1 MKNFYF
7 PLFLCFCLITK
18 VQASGFDVKT
28 SSIIDQPAIEVLG
41 DYNNNWYV
49 IGFEKPNHP
58 DKPARFY
65 ILKYAAGFPTAKSS
79 PVYPPF
85 GEKTDY
91 LKAAI
96 VNGKISIFYA
106 RCERV
111 VERPDMVDSRDG
123 YKQIPK
129 IMRQDYDPTTLLP
142 LGEPATIFDEA
153 IEHFAASGIVLA
165 QSDDKS
171 KTAILIKHYFRQQKF
186 KVLLIDNTKGPVF
199 ERSFE
204 IKAEKDLINFKRMVV
219 GNDGQML
226 LEAKT
231 QEDPLHLDPKGKK
244 PLKYYFF
251 SINNKDADPPMLALA
266 AAVGGN
272 QMSSQPAIAVLN
284 SGEFVISYDHYANNH
299 SPLLKGI
306 SVNKYKPDFT
316 LAGTQDLVPDDN
328 LIAKAAA
335 YQKTKEKGLEYLHT
349 QLLLP
354 LEGGNFMLVAEY
366 RRSTENKD
374 KVTGAVTNVLDR
386 HYLVAYRIDN
396 EMALKTTAFIDKKQ
410 TTHTIG
416 YAFSVQAYCKGNDVY
431 LLHNED
437 CESDDEHGLNL
448 LNTFLPASGAAPTTQ
463 KIVHTSEDF
472 FTSMEHIYPGSNNRI
487 LFTEEKVVD
496 FSVEARELKLLEVRI
511 R

>member
-1 MKNFYF
+1 LKNFF
-7 PLFLCFCLITK
+7 LPLFFWLCLVLK
-18 VQASGFDVKT
+18 VSATGFDIKT

-41 DYNNNWYV
+41 DYNNSWYI

-65 ILKYAAGFPTAKSS
+65 ILKYAAGFPAAKSS

-91 LKAAI
+91 LKATI
-96 VNGKISIFYA
+96 VNGKLSIFYS

-129 IMRQDYDPTTLLP
+129 IMRQDYDPVTLLP
-142 LGEPATIFDEA
+142 SGDPVTIFDEA
-153 IEHFAASGIVLA
+153 VEHFASSGIELA

-186 KVLLIDNTKGPVF
+186 KVILIDNGKGPLF
-199 ERSFE
+199 ERTFP
-204 IKAEKDLINFKRMVV
+204 IKTEKDLINFKHIVV

-231 QEDPLHLDPKGKK
+231 QEDPLLLQGKGKK
-244 PLKYYFF
+244 PVRFYFF
-251 SINNKDADPPMLALA
+251 SINSKNDVPQIMSLD

-272 QMSSQPAIAVLN
+272 QSSGEPAIAILN
-284 SGEFVISYDHYANNH
+284 NGEFIISYDHYASDR
-299 SPLLKGI
+299 SPVLKGI
-306 SVNKYKPDFT
+306 SVSKYKTDFEL
-316 LAGTQDLVPDDN
+316 LATQDLAPDQKLLDR
-328 LIAKAAA
+328 AAV
-335 YQKTKEKGLEYLHT
+335 YQKTKAGLENLET
-349 QLLLP
+349 RQLLP
-354 LEGGNFMLVAEY
+354 LDAGNFVLLAEY
-366 RRSTENKD
+366 RRATDNKD
-374 KVTGAVTNVLDR
+374 KVTGAITTVLDR
-386 HYLVAYRIDN
+386 HYLLAYRFDN
-396 EMALKTTAFIDKKQ
+396 QLTLIATSFIDKKQ
-410 TTHTIG
+410 TTHTID
-416 YAFSVQAYCKGNDVY
+416 YAFSFQAYRKGNDVY

-448 LNTFLPASGAAPTTQ
+448 LNSFLPAAGGEPITQ

-472 FTSMEHIYPGSNNRI
+472 FISLEHIYPGSNNRI
-487 LFTEEKVVD
+487 LFAEAKVVD
-496 FSVEARELKLLEVRI
+496 FSVEARELKLLEVRVK
-511 R
+511 

>member
-1 MKNFYF
+1 MKIFF
-7 PLFLCFCLITK
+7 LPLFFCLCFVSRAFAT
-18 VQASGFDVKT
+18 GFDIKT

-41 DYNNNWYV
+41 DYKNSWYV

-96 VNGKISIFYA
+96 VNGMVSIFYS

-129 IMRQDYDPTTLLP
+129 ILRQDYDPVTLLP
-142 LGEPATIFDEA
+142 AGEPVTVFDEA
-153 IEHFAASGIVLA
+153 VEHFAASGIELA

-186 KVLLIDNTKGPVF
+186 KVILIDNSKGPVF
-199 ERSFE
+199 EKSFA
-204 IKAEKDLINFKRMVV
+204 IKAEKDLINFKHIVV

-226 LEAKT
+226 VEAKT
-231 QEDPLHLDPKGKK
+231 QEDPLLLDPKGKK
-244 PLKYYFF
+244 LLKYYFF
-251 SINNKDADPPMLALA
+251 SVNGEDDDPPVMSLA

-272 QMSSQPAIAVLN
+272 QTSSVPAIAVLN
-284 SGEFVISYDHYANNH
+284 SGELVISYDHYANDH
-299 SPLLKGI
+299 SPVLKGI
-306 SVNKYKPDFT
+306 SVSKYKTDFT
-316 LAGTQDLVPDDN
+316 LIATYDIVPDQKLLD
-328 LIAKAAA
+328 KASA
-335 YQKTKEKGLEYLHT
+335 YQTTKEKGLEYLET
-349 QLLLP
+349 RQILP
-354 LEGGNFMLVAEY
+354 LDGGNFLLIAEY
-366 RRSTENKD
+366 RHSTDSKD
-374 KVTGAVTNVLDR
+374 KVTGAVSTVLQR
-386 HYLVAYRIDN
+386 HYLVAFRLN
-396 EMALKTTAFIDKKQ
+396 GQLNLTASDFIDKRQ
-410 TTHTIG
+410 TTHNLS
-416 YAFSVQAYCKGNDVY
+416 YAFSFQAYRKGGDVY

-448 LNTFLPASGAAPTTQ
+448 LNTLLPATGAEPSTQ

-472 FTSMEHIYPGSNNRI
+472 FTSLDHIYTAGNRI

-496 FSVEARELKLLEVRI
+496 FSVEGRELKLLEVKLK
-511 R
+511 